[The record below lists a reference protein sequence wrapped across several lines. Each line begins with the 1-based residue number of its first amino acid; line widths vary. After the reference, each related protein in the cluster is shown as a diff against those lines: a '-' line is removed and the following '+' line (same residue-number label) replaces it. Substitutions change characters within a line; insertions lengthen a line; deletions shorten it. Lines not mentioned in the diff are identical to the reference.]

1 MRVPYSW
8 LREYCDPGMDPEA
21 LADRLVMTGT
31 EVERLDT
38 VGPPSAEG
46 FVVGKVVKCEK
57 HPKADR
63 LSACMVDTGE
73 GERPIVC
80 GAPNVAAGQTVAVAL
95 PGARMPNGE
104 KLRKAKL
111 RGIPSEGMILAADE
125 LQLGDDHEGIMV
137 LDENFAAGTPLNEV
151 LPLGEAVL
159 EIEVTPNRSDCFG
172 VHGVAREVHAIT
184 GAPLAADPWAEDA
197 PAEGEGEASD
207 YASVTVEVPEL
218 CPRFTARVFTDVKIG
233 PSPLWLQARLAAAG
247 QRPIN
252 NVVDIT
258 NYVMLLTAQP
268 LHAFD
273 LDKVPVGAL
282 LVRTAAE
289 GEKMTTLDGVERS
302 FDAETVLV
310 CDKNGP
316 SGVAGIMGGQVSEV
330 SEGTTRVLLEVANWN
345 GTNILRTSRVLGL
358 RSEASARFE
367 KQLHPELTLRA
378 QRIAS
383 RLLVEL
389 CGAKLVPGTI
399 DVAAEPPAPRRL
411 LLRAERVEGLLGMF
425 ISQADQQTYLER
437 LGFEATPAGDDLE
450 VVVPPDRYYDVT
462 REVDLIEEVARVH
475 GIDEHLP
482 TTLPA
487 VGGAVGGLSPEQR
500 LRRRAEDALR
510 GLGFDQA
517 VGWSFTDPAESE
529 RLRIPA
535 DDPRAKPVMLA
546 NPLSEDQSAMRTTLI
561 GSLLDIAARNTTRGA
576 SDLALF
582 ESSRVY
588 LTTGQNDDPQL
599 PTGRNDSPDG
609 SNRPVGGG
617 GATYRPVDPLAG
629 RFAGDQPAPFVEP
642 HRFAGIAVGAL
653 AARSWRGGG
662 EAADFFAVKGVLE
675 ALAAQLGT
683 ALEFAPGE
691 EPFLHPGR
699 AAAVSAGGAP
709 IGWLG
714 EVHPLVCRTWDLD
727 AAVAFE
733 LDAAPLLAAATLGE
747 EHYEDVTTF
756 PAVYQDLAVVVP
768 ADTPASEVRDA
779 VLTGG
784 GELLRA
790 AEVFDLYE
798 GEQLGADHKSLAL
811 NLEFRAPDRTLT
823 DEEVAGLREAIKA
836 KLDAIGGTL
845 RE

>member
-8 LREYCDPGMDPEA
+8 LREYCDPGMDPAE

-38 VGPPSAEG
+38 VGPPSSEG
-46 FVVGKVVKCEK
+46 FVVGKVVTCEK

-63 LSACMVDTGE
+63 LSACKVDTGD

-95 PGARMPNGE
+95 PGATMPGGE

-125 LQLGDDHEGIMV
+125 LDLGDDHDGIME
-137 LDENFAAGTPLNEV
+137 LDPELAAGTPLSEV
-151 LPLGEAVL
+151 LPLGEPVL

-184 GAPLAADPWAEDA
+184 GAPLADDPWAEDA

-207 YASVTVEVPEL
+207 CASVTVEVPEL

-233 PSPLWLQARLAAAG
+233 PSPLWLQARLSAAG

-273 LDKVPVGAL
+273 LDKVPDGAL
-282 LVRTAAE
+282 IVRTATE
-289 GEKMTTLDGVERS
+289 GEKMTTLDGVERT

-310 CDKNGP
+310 CDREGP
-316 SGVAGIMGGQVSEV
+316 SGIAGIMGGQRSEV
-330 SEGTTRVLLEVANWN
+330 SEQTTRVLLEVANWN
-345 GTNILRTSRVLGL
+345 GTNILRTSRLLGL

-367 KQLHPELTLRA
+367 KQLHPELCMRA

-399 DVAAEPPAPRRL
+399 DVAAEIPEPRRL
-411 LLRAERVEGLLGMF
+411 RLRNARVEGLLGMT
-425 ISQADQQTYLER
+425 ISQADQKAYLER
-437 LGFEATPAGDDLE
+437 LGFEAEPDAEDLQVTVPA
-450 VVVPPDRYYDVT
+450 DRHYDVT
-462 REVDLIEEVARVH
+462 READLIEEVARVH

-482 TTLPA
+482 TTLPSA
-487 VGGAVGGLSPEQR
+487 GGAVGGLSREQR

-510 GLGFDQA
+510 DLGFDQV
-517 VGWSFTDPAESE
+517 VGWSFTDPGEAE

-535 DDPRAKPVMLA
+535 DDPRATAVMLA
-546 NPLSEDQSAMRTTLI
+546 NPLSEEQSAMRTTLL
-561 GSLLDIAARNTTRGA
+561 GSLLDVAARNVARGA
-576 SDLALF
+576 HSLALF
-582 ESSRVY
+582 ESARVY
-588 LTTGQNDDPQL
+588 LTEGTGE
-599 PTGRNDSPDG
+599 
-609 SNRPVGGG
+609 
-617 GATYRPVDPLAG
+617 
-629 RFAGDQPAPFVEP
+629 FAGDQPSPFAEP
-642 HRFAGIAVGAL
+642 HRFAGIAVGSL
-653 AARSWRGGG
+653 APRSWRGGG
-662 EAADFFAVKGVLE
+662 EAADFFALKGVLE
-675 ALAAQLGT
+675 ALATQLGIQ
-683 ALEFAPGE
+683 LDFAPGE

-699 AAAVSAGGAP
+699 MAAVSVGDTP
-709 IGWLG
+709 VGWLG
-714 EVHPLVCRTWDLD
+714 EVHPLVYRTWDIE

-733 LDAAPLLAAATLGE
+733 LDAAPLLVAATLGE
-747 EHYEDVTTF
+747 ESYEDVTTY
-756 PAVYQDLAVVVP
+756 PAIYQDLAVVVS
-768 ADTPASEVRDA
+768 ADTPAQEVRAA
-779 VLTGG
+779 VLAGG
-784 GELLRA
+784 GELLSA

-798 GEQLGADHKSLAL
+798 GEQVGENHKSLAL

-823 DEEVAGLREAIKA
+823 DDEVAGLRESIKA
-836 KLDAIGGTL
+836 KLDEIGGTL